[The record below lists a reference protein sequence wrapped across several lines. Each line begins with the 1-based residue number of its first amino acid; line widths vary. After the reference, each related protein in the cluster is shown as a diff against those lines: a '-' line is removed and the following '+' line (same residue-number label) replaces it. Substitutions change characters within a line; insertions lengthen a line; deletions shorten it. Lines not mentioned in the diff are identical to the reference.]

1 MVLSSKSE
9 IIRAT
14 ETLKVALA
22 MGADKAIHIQTEER
36 IDMSIQPLLV
46 SKIIR
51 HIAGK
56 EKIDMVVMGK
66 QSIDDDYNQT
76 GQMTAALLGWPQAT
90 FASKVEMG
98 EKGCKVDREIDGGTQ
113 VLTVQYPCVVTCDLR
128 LNEPRNA
135 SIKQIMA
142 AKKKPIEVIELSS
155 IDVGKNRVLQVISVE
170 EPAKRQAG
178 IKVESVDQLLDKLKN
193 EAKVL

>member
-1 MVLSSKSE
+1 
-9 IIRAT
+9 
-14 ETLKVALA
+14 

>member
-1 MVLSSKSE
+1 MTWF
-9 IIRAT
+9 IRAS

-22 MGADKAIHIQTEER
+22 MGADKAIHIQTDER
-36 IDMSIQPLLV
+36 IDMNIQPLLV
-46 SKIIR
+46 SKLIKYF
-51 HIAGK
+51 ATK
-56 EKIDMVVMGK
+56 EKVDMIVMGK

-98 EKGCKVDREIDGGTQ
+98 EKDCKVDREVDGGTQ
-113 VLTVQYPCVVTCDLR
+113 VLSVQYPCVVTCDLR

-142 AKKKPIEVIELSS
+142 AKKKPIEVIELKSV
-155 IDVGKNRVLQVISVE
+155 DVGKISTLEVVSIE

-178 IKVESVDQLLDKLKN
+178 VMVETVDQLLDKLKN
-193 EAKVL
+193 EAKCL